1 LFVQSHRP
9 EVQELAWILMTVTPV
24 SWVERTPTYK
34 EKKLQQADD
43 INHGLLTYPILQAA
57 DILLPKASVVPVG
70 KDQAAHLELSR
81 EIARSFN
88 NKFGD
93 TFPEPEAVFTTSPVV
108 LGTDGEKKMSK
119 SIGNTIDILGDP
131 ALITKQVMGSVT
143 DTKRPLKSDPGHPEA
158 CNVCQLHKL
167 VSANY
172 EELWHNERAALT
184 GCADMKRLL
193 AERLI
198 AHYAP
203 ARERYNELLA
213 LPHEIDNILGDGA
226 ARLLPIVTETMREV
240 KEKVGLA

>member
-1 LFVQSHRP
+1 
-9 EVQELAWILMTVTPV
+9 M
-24 SWVERTPTYK
+24 
-34 EKKLQQADD
+34 
-43 INHGLLTYPILQAA
+43 
-57 DILLPKASVVPVG
+57 LPKASVVPVG

-88 NKFGD
+88 NKFGE
-93 TFPEPEAVFTTSPVV
+93 TFPEPQAVFTTAPVV

-119 SIGNTIDILGDP
+119 SLNNTIDILSD
-131 ALITKQVMGSVT
+131 AETIKKQVMGSVT

-172 EELWHNERAALT
+172 EELWQNERTAAT

-193 AERLI
+193 AERLT

-203 ARERYNELLA
+203 ARERYQELLA
-213 LPHEIDNILGDGA
+213 QPHEIDAILHAGA
-226 ARLLPIVTETMREV
+226 DHLKPLVTETMREV